1 MIPNVVNHL
10 FFTAVFKQIGK

>member
-10 FFTAVFKQIGK
+10 FFTAVFKQIG